1 MKPLDERLNEHLD
14 LLVLKTRRNGHQAG
28 GFTKLV
34 PAREHSW
41 ELEELVTLAQHL
53 RSAPQVQVTPD
64 FTRQLE
70 RRLRRR
76 YAERHLQQ
84 GSRRRSPLALLR
96 ARPLLGTVLGLCVLV
111 CLLST
116 GVLALAA
123 QVSDP
128 GNPLY
133 AIRRWEQQVQ
143 VQFSGNAADQAVLDL
158 QFARDRLNTLSGL
171 ADPSHAGAYRQGLL
185 DLDRQLAAARSA
197 IKSLPAGSQHE
208 RLAGELAGLQSD
220 AIRVLRGL
228 LPRLALP
235 ECLATTEE
243 LGQLGDTVPMLT
255 RAAVILSTHS
265 NGRATISLQGS
276 DLQVGAHLLV
286 DDAVV
291 EASGTYS
298 PGQVVFV
305 APWPGDQH
313 PQSLGILN
321 PDGTVAQTTTITIT
335 GATNGNQNVNDNKPT
350 STPTPHG
357 NKPPV
362 TPTPHG
368 NRPPVTPTP
377 HD

>member
-84 GSRRRSPLALLR
+84 GSRRLSPLALLR

-171 ADPSHAGAYRQGLL
+171 ADPSH
-185 DLDRQLAAARSA
+185 
-197 IKSLPAGSQHE
+197 
-208 RLAGELAGLQSD
+208 
-220 AIRVLRGL
+220 
-228 LPRLALP
+228 
-235 ECLATTEE
+235 
-243 LGQLGDTVPMLT
+243 
-255 RAAVILSTHS
+255 
-265 NGRATISLQGS
+265 
-276 DLQVGAHLLV
+276 
-286 DDAVV
+286 
-291 EASGTYS
+291 
-298 PGQVVFV
+298 
-305 APWPGDQH
+305 
-313 PQSLGILN
+313 
-321 PDGTVAQTTTITIT
+321 
-335 GATNGNQNVNDNKPT
+335 
-350 STPTPHG
+350 
-357 NKPPV
+357 
-362 TPTPHG
+362 
-368 NRPPVTPTP
+368 
-377 HD
+377 